1 MHLVK
6 PVLSILGAAIVAL
19 SLPISGTCEGQTLP
33 PPSQT
38 PPGQITITLPAHAA
52 TIGPDDSQFAYKEIQ
67 HLEQEGKY
75 DEALAKANAAVE
87 ADPKK
92 ITPYVLRGHIY
103 SEMNQLDKADADFL
117 TILQIDPNNF
127 PAQFN
132 RCEIKLS
139 KKDYDGARDG
149 FTSLEKNPD
158 WGDLA
163 AYKVFVCD
171 LFAGH
176 ELASR
181 SELETFN
188 RLETHASYFYANATW
203 SFYHK
208 QPQEGQSFIDSA
220 QRIYPRKTVYFYS
233 STLVDLG
240 YIKPLEEDVKV
251 P

>member
-6 PVLSILGAAIVAL
+6 PVLTVLGAAIVAL
-19 SLPISGTCEGQTLP
+19 SLPISSTCEGQTAP
-33 PPSQT
+33 PA
-38 PPGQITITLPAHAA
+38 PPA
-52 TIGPDDSQFAYKEIQ
+52 TIGPNDSQFQYKEIQ

-75 DEALAKANAAVE
+75 EEALAKANAAVE
-87 ADPKK
+87 ADPKN
-92 ITPYVLRGHIY
+92 IIPYVLRGHIY
-103 SEMNQLDKADADFL
+103 SEMNQLDKSDADFVS
-117 TILQIDPNNF
+117 ILQIDPNNF

-139 KKDYDGARDG
+139 KKDYDGAREG
-149 FTSLEKNPD
+149 FTLLEKNPD

-188 RLETHASYFYANATW
+188 KAGTHPSYFYANATW

-208 QPQEGQSFIDSA
+208 ETDKARSWVNSA
-220 QRIYPRKTVYFYS
+220 EHIYPRKTIYFYS
-233 STLVDLG
+233 ATLVDAG
-240 YIKPLEEDVKV
+240 YIKLPPPELKV